1 MKRSGWLTFSAVVLI
16 IAGIMRVIDAIWAFG
31 YHGAI
36 PDDLKDAILG
46 HSLKTYGW
54 IWLIAGV
61 ILIAA
66 GVLVLGPGDRPS
78 AEISRWIGYHRRSLG
93 CDLGDLRD
101 AVLPGVVPDLH
112 RYRDHGDLRAL
123 GSLRRAGRLTA
134 ARRPLAAGIPLRN
147 RASHPGPDRQRRCST
162 PLALVPG
169 PTCESY
175 LFRGDGRPMDG
186 ELPSG
191 E

>member
-1 MKRSGWLTFSAVVLI
+1 MLI

-78 AEISRWIGYHRRSLG
+78 AEISRWIGII
-93 CDLGDLRD
+93 
-101 AVLPGVVPDLH
+101 
-112 RYRDHGDLRAL
+112 
-123 GSLRRAGRLTA
+123 A
-134 ARRPLAAGIPLRN
+134 AALAAISAIFVMPYYPVWSLIYIAIAIMVIYGLSAR
-147 RASHPGPDRQRRCST
+147 
-162 PLALVPG
+162 
-169 PTCESY
+169 Y
-175 LFRGDGRPMDG
+175 G
-186 ELPSG
+186 EQAA
-191 E
+191 

>member
-1 MKRSGWLTFSAVVLI
+1 M
-16 IAGIMRVIDAIWAFG
+16 
-31 YHGAI
+31 
-36 PDDLKDAILG
+36 
-46 HSLKTYGW
+46 
-54 IWLIAGV
+54 

-78 AEISRWIGYHRRSLG
+78 AEISRWIGII
-93 CDLGDLRD
+93 
-101 AVLPGVVPDLH
+101 
-112 RYRDHGDLRAL
+112 
-123 GSLRRAGRLTA
+123 A
-134 ARRPLAAGIPLRN
+134 AALAAISAIFVMPYYPVWSLIYIAIAIMVIYGLSARYGEQAADSRPPAAGGRDPAAEQ
-147 RASHPGPDRQRRCST
+147 ASHPGPDRQRRCST